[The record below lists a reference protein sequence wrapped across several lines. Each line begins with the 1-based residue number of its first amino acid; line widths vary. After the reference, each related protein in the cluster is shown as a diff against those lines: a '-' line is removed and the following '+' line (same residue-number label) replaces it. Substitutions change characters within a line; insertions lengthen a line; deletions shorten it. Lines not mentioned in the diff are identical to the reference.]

1 MFQVT
6 RCKLDRVSQHVSK
19 GECVEPSSLGLEP
32 VYKKVYQYPELS
44 CLNIDIDEFK
54 INPDG
59 RSPDHSS
66 KWIAGLRYQ
75 FTERNNKE
83 EMKVMTFLG
92 CRTCSN
98 KYIS

>member
-1 MFQVT
+1 M
-6 RCKLDRVSQHVSK
+6 
-19 GECVEPSSLGLEP
+19 EPSSLGLEP

-44 CLNIDIDEFK
+44 CLNIDIDEFY
-54 INPDG
+54 INQDG

-75 FTERNNKE
+75 FTERKNKE